1 MDNAS
6 YLTIFGNVAGMLRF
20 SEYLPEDKVSEHIM
34 RLRHFYNVGYYETE
48 YHTKTCK
55 YYFDF
60 TDNKAI
66 VRVFPLEDYRK
77 IDPKVEMDVYKLGV
91 LYIKGE
97 DKILL
102 KNEDDAFK
110 YIPNVYDCVTYTR
123 EPMPVRV
130 KPVAYYEETEEIK
143 DEKQRISN

>member
-1 MDNAS
+1 
-6 YLTIFGNVAGMLRF
+6 
-20 SEYLPEDKVSEHIM
+20 
-34 RLRHFYNVGYYETE
+34 
-48 YHTKTCK
+48 
-55 YYFDF
+55 
-60 TDNKAI
+60 
-66 VRVFPLEDYRK
+66 
-77 IDPKVEMDVYKLGV
+77 MDVYKLGV

-102 KNEDDAFK
+102 ENEDDAFK
-110 YIPNVYDCVTYTR
+110 YIPDVYDCVTYTR